1 MINSLYKSRQISG
14 LSSIRQSKIHSK
26 LQKIKKNSSHIG
38 QLIESRNQ
46 VIQSAEEYFQQNK
59 SIGLINEKKLVNRKD
74 DLSSISSSI
83 KSIDN

>member
-46 VIQSAEEYFQQNK
+46 VIQSAEEYF
-59 SIGLINEKKLVNRKD
+59 
-74 DLSSISSSI
+74 
-83 KSIDN
+83 